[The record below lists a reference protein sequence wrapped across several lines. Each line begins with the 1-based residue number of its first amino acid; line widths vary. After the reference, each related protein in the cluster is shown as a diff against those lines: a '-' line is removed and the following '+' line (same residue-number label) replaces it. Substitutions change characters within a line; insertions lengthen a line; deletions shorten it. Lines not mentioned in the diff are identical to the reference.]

1 VDDETLGN
9 SDRESDPG
17 TEHCVLGTAWV
28 GRVVVVTAGG
38 TLDTLTAPRLAE
50 ALDAALAQSP
60 TALIVDLSGV
70 EFLASAGMGA
80 LLVAHDKASTVA
92 KFGVVAATPVTIRP
106 MTIVGIHQVFPFY
119 DSLDE
124 ALRNIGES

>member
-1 VDDETLGN
+1 MRNG
-9 SDRESDPG
+9 
-17 TEHCVLGTAWV
+17 
-28 GRVVVVTAGG
+28 
-38 TLDTLTAPRLAE
+38 LTAAPRDFTAAGE
-50 ALDAALAQSP
+50 ALREFLTPPYDALVA
-60 TALIVDLSGV
+60 GV

-80 LLVAHDKASTVA
+80 LLVAHDKASTAA

-124 ALRNIGES
+124 ALRNIGEA